1 MLFTPYRLGSIE
13 LRNRVVMAPMTR
25 SRSPGNAPGEIV
37 ATYYAQRAEA
47 GLIVTEGTA
56 PSPDGLGYARIP
68 GLFDAAQARAW
79 RRVTD
84 AVHAAGSRMFVQL
97 MHTGRV
103 GHPLNLPAGARL
115 LGPSAV
121 ALEGTMWT
129 DAQGPQPHPVP
140 EAMTEADIA
149 RAVGELAHAARL
161 AVGEAGFDGVELHG
175 ANGYLIDQFLNVGA
189 NVREDR
195 WGGSV
200 ENRARFA
207 VEAARATAAAVGGD
221 RVGIRLSP
229 FGTYNGMRPDPEHA
243 AVYEHL
249 AGELRGLA
257 YVHLVGHPELTPALT
272 RRLRESFGGTLIL
285 SGGYDRE
292 RAEADLRAGLGDLVA
307 FGRPFLAN
315 PRLVT
320 KLRERAELAQP
331 DYATLYTPGEKGYID
346 YAA

>member
-1 MLFTPYRLGSIE
+1 MLFTPYRLGRID

-25 SRSPGNAPGEIV
+25 SRSPGNVPGEIV

-56 PSPDGLGYARIP
+56 PAPEGLGYARIP
-68 GLFDAAQARAW
+68 GLFTVEQARAW

-84 AVHAAGSRMFVQL
+84 AVHAAGSRIFVQL

-103 GHPLNLPAGARL
+103 GHPLNLPEGALL

-121 ALEGTMWT
+121 ALPGTMWT

-140 EAMTEADIA
+140 AAMDEADIA
-149 RAVGELAHAARL
+149 RAVEAFAHAATL

-175 ANGYLIDQFLNVGA
+175 ANGYLIDQFLNAGA
-189 NVREDR
+189 NGREDR

-207 VEAARATAAAVGGD
+207 VEAARATAAVVGGD

-229 FGTYNGMRPDPEHA
+229 FGTFNGMQPDPEHA
-243 AVYEHL
+243 ALYEHL
-249 AGELRGLA
+249 AGELRGLV
-257 YVHLVGHPELTPALT
+257 YVHLVGHPDLTPALT
-272 RRLRESFGGTLIL
+272 DRIRENFGGTLVL

-292 RAEADLRAGLGDLVA
+292 RAEADLRAGRGDLVA

-320 KLRERAELAQP
+320 RLRERLELAQP
-331 DYATLYTPGEKGYID
+331 DFSTLYTPGERGYTD